1 MKLKFKRKP
10 RTGIWV
16 TRYHYPHYPV
26 DIKKVVIRY
35 PETWEAINQKIK
47 EIEKIME
54 GDKNDNINKR

>member
-16 TRYHYPHYPV
+16 TGYHYPHYPV

-54 GDKNDNINKR
+54 GDNL